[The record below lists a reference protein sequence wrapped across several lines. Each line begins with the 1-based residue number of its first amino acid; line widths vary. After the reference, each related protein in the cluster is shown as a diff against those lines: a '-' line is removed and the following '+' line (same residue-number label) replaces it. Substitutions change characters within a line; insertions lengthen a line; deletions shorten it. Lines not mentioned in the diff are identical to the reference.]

1 MNTRTA
7 NRTLTPAPLPGGE
20 GNNPAA
26 PPGLFSP
33 LPPGEEPVLSLS
45 KDAPQGRVR
54 VRTLRAT
61 LTASTRTHD

>member
-26 PPGLFSP
+26 PSGLFSP
-33 LPPGEEPVLSLS
+33 LPPGEG
-45 KDAPQGRVR
+45 APQGRVR

-61 LTASTRTHD
+61 LTVSTRTHD